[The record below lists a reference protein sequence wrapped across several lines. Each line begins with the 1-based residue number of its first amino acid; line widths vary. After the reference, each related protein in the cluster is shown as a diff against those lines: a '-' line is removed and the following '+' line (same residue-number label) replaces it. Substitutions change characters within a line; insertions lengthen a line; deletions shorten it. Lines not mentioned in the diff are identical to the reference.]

1 MDHPYV
7 EYRDGGYWVRG
18 ARVSL
23 DSLVYEWREG
33 LSPESIRADFPVLCL
48 KQVYGAIT
56 YYLEH
61 QEEIDEYL
69 KRAEA
74 EEKEIAQRIK
84 EQYPDI
90 HRRVDE
96 ILRSARTRS
105 S

>member
-1 MDHPYV
+1 MDHPYI
-7 EYRDGGYWVRG
+7 EYRDGGYWVKG

-33 LSPESIRADFPVLCL
+33 LSPESIRSDFPVLSL

-74 EEKEIAQRIK
+74 EEAEIRERIRA
-84 EQYPDI
+84 EYPEAA
-90 HRRVDE
+90 RRVDE
-96 ILRSARTRS
+96 LKQLLRQRTG
-105 S
+105 

>member
-1 MDHPYV
+1 V
-7 EYRDGGYWVRG
+7 
-18 ARVSL
+18 
-23 DSLVYEWREG
+23 
-33 LSPESIRADFPVLCL
+33 LSL

-69 KRAEA
+69 KWAEA
-74 EEKEIAQRIK
+74 EEKEIAQKIK

-90 HRRVDE
+90 HRRMDE

>member
-1 MDHPYV
+1 MDHPYI

-18 ARVSL
+18 MRVSL
-23 DSLVYEWREG
+23 DSLVYQWREG
-33 LSPESIRADFPVLCL
+33 LSPESIKRDFPVLSL

-74 EEKEIAQRIK
+74 EEGEVRERIRAA
-84 EQYPDI
+84 YPEAA
-90 HRRVDE
+90 RRVDE
-96 ILRSARTRS
+96 LQQLLRPRT
-105 S
+105 

>member
-1 MDHPYV
+1 MDHPYI

-18 ARVSL
+18 VRVSL
-23 DSLVYEWREG
+23 DSLVYQWREG
-33 LSPESIRADFPVLCL
+33 LSPESIKRAFPVLSL
-48 KQVYGAIT
+48 KQVYGALT

-69 KRAEA
+69 RQAEI
-74 EEKEIAQRIK
+74 EEKEIARKIK

-90 HRRVDE
+90 HRRMDE
-96 ILRSARTRS
+96 ILLSARLRS